1 MIDFKKAP
9 LHPTN
14 EELADFIDNRVIGT
28 RKQEIEEHLLF
39 CDDCMEVVAEVKR
52 VSKDNKD
59 INSPQ
64 VTNVDNQEITP
75 QDGGAVGLG
84 YANNWLYNGRVRAMV
99 LSGLVASVVLF
110 LVMPTKET
118 TPPFIA
124 FCTSTN
130 QCSPAFKAF
139 DIAED
144 SSVVDINKTNQEI
157 NTILRELVKSTD
169 MSYLKEF
176 NVAEEKLKQKR
187 FDEARELYQ
196 KAMNIVDNDMPNLD
210 KKEKSR
216 ELIVITYK
224 ILLLGMAEG
233 DKESVNDYKDVLL
246 DKVRSFKRR
255 WLLDEKN

>member
-52 VSKDNKD
+52 VSQDNKD
-59 INSPQ
+59 INSSQ

-75 QDGGAVGLG
+75 QGGGAVGLG

-118 TPPFIA
+118 NPPFIA
-124 FCTSTN
+124 FCTSEN

-139 DIAED
+139 DIVED

-176 NVAEEKLKQKR
+176 NLAEEKLKQKE
-187 FDEARELYQ
+187 FDDARELYQ
-196 KAMNIVDNDMPNLD
+196 KAMNIVDDMPNLNKRD
-210 KKEKSR
+210 KSKQ
-216 ELIVITYK
+216 LIVITYK

-255 WLLDEKN
+255 WLLDGKN